1 MAKLTEGDI
10 DTHLAVEVFQTIRK
24 HGEKRD
30 GEFHYGGL
38 SGSTDFDGYTMFL
51 RDQNVE
57 LTVFFKHRFSLVYS
71 KSEDL
76 DVFKRKIEAVISSRE
91 AN

>member
-1 MAKLTEGDI
+1 MTKAKEGDI
-10 DTHLAVEVFQTIRK
+10 DTHLAVEAFQSIRK
-24 HGEKRD
+24 HGQQID

-38 SGSTDFDGYTMFL
+38 FGSTDFDGYTVFL

-76 DVFKRKIEAVISSRE
+76 DLFKRKIEAVINGHE
-91 AN
+91 EH